1 MVQAQEVGDLKRE
14 KGDGERLTG
23 SVYILDGLPKGQD
36 ANQQAWVGKGRH
48 PHTVVI
54 KIRRSFMPADLALL

>member
-1 MVQAQEVGDLKRE
+1 MVQAQEIGDLKCK

-36 ANQQAWVGKGRH
+36 ANQ
-48 PHTVVI
+48 
-54 KIRRSFMPADLALL
+54 